1 MTIENHTRIFF
12 YMSVILVLFL
22 IPVSQIIPTSLLQ
35 CQTASAT
42 NETIMNGT
50 KTTNSEILGLSK
62 IQLLNYIQNLHG
74 DTVDTWI
81 PWNIVEGKIIHIHIT
96 NAANV
101 PQSMIDAMNS
111 AILSTKNVTIDDSVS
126 GMGPKGT
133 SHTYY
138 VGWVGAVENAYSK
151 STKYHIPQKFD
162 IRGSS
167 SGMADIEIILTNDV
181 HPEGYSGYTKSLVD
195 RNHIIKSMITIYNV
209 SSLDV
214 DKLAA
219 ITRHEFGHA
228 LGLGHS
234 TIQEDLMNTMLP
246 DYPYISSCDVDAL
259 TKLYGGETNSKMI
272 CKQWEKS
279 GKGT

>member
-1 MTIENHTRIFF
+1 MTIKNHTRIFF
-12 YMSVILVLFL
+12 YMDVILVLFL
-22 IPVSQIIPTSLLQ
+22 IQVSQIIPTSLLQ

-42 NETIMNGT
+42 NKTIMNGT

-81 PWNIVEGKIIHIHIT
+81 PWNIVEGRIIHIHLT

-111 AILSTKNVTIDDSVS
+111 AILSTKNVTIDDSIS

-151 STKYHIPQKFD
+151 SKYHIPQKFD
-162 IRGSS
+162 ISGSS

-246 DYPYISSCDVDAL
+246 DYPYISSCDIDAL
-259 TKLYGGETNSKMI
+259 TKLYGGETNSKVI
-272 CKQWEKS
+272 CKQ
-279 GKGT
+279 